1 MRIGVLTPLWHFAR
15 RSLVKP
21 SHLLFPVAALL
32 LVGAWIG
39 IQRRA
44 LATLET
50 ESRRLGPH
58 ASPAVKPSLAEEL
71 FPELQQARAKRT
83 IKFGGL
89 PEWQVLAELANGRW
103 NGRPDARGLAEF
115 AEFEKLVKAMGKEEL
130 IAKIEEILALDLEE
144 GTRWHLIDE
153 FLRPLFDQDPELAL
167 RRLFGKLGKGDR
179 SLSGAWMD
187 WSKKDI
193 GAATA
198 WFDEQI
204 AAGTV
209 DPKRLDGSDGCR
221 AAFEGQLVRR
231 LLACDPAAATRRV
244 ENLHPDLRD
253 NVIEQCVPKAD
264 APTQKAWADLVRS
277 QLPEK
282 DSLET
287 IASYVPPWVEN
298 GDFSKVMAY
307 MEKIAATPLERSA
320 CVKHT
325 IDNWTRQTSFTGE
338 VTIEGI
344 ESLRTWADGQEP
356 GLSKNLTRDA
366 IGDMLG
372 NNQQSAMTLE
382 SVESIVAHYQAME
395 GGDEILAQALEHSMN
410 GNYKKDY
417 LSALAA
423 RIPDEERRAKI
434 LKKLENW

>member
-1 MRIGVLTPLWHFAR
+1 MKSTHF
-15 RSLVKP
+15 
-21 SHLLFPVAALL
+21 LLPIVALGF
-32 LVGAWIG
+32 VGSWIG
-39 IQRRA
+39 IQRRT
-44 LATLET
+44 LTTLED
-50 ESRRLGPH
+50 ENMVLGRH
-58 ASPAVKPSLAEEL
+58 ASPAEMLDSKEEL
-71 FPELQQARAKRT
+71 FPELEKTRAKRT

-89 PEWQVLAELANGRW
+89 PEWQALAELVAGRS
-103 NGRPDARGLAEF
+103 NGRPDARSLAEF
-115 AEFEKLVKAMGKEEL
+115 DKLVKAMGNEEL
-130 IAKIEEILALDLEE
+130 VTKIEEIMALDLEE
-144 GTRWHLIDE
+144 KIRWNLINE
-153 FLRPLFDQDPELAL
+153 FLRPLIDQDAELAL

-179 SLSGAWMD
+179 SLSGAWMA
-187 WSKKDI
+187 WSTKDI
-193 GAATA
+193 RAATA

-204 AAGTV
+204 AAGKV

-221 AAFEGQLVRR
+221 VYFEGQLVRL

-366 IGDMLG
+366 IGDMFG

-395 GGDEILAQALEHSMN
+395 GGDEVLAQALEHSMD
-410 GNYKKDY
+410 GNHKKDY
-417 LSALAA
+417 VSALAA
-423 RIPDEERRAKI
+423 RLPDEERRAKI
-434 LKKLENW
+434 LKKLEN